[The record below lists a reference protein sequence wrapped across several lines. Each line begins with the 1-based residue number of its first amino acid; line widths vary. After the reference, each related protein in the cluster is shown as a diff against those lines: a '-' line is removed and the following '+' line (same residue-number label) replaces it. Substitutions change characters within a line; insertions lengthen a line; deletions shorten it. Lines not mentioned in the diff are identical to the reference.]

1 MTCRWNSSAVNSLCL
16 CANNEAKSVSIWAMI
31 YMCVCVRRLVS
42 VCNKPTDIKPP
53 VLELRLT
60 ELRAVEQSLFIQ
72 T

>member
-31 YMCVCVRRLVS
+31 YMCVCVCRLVS